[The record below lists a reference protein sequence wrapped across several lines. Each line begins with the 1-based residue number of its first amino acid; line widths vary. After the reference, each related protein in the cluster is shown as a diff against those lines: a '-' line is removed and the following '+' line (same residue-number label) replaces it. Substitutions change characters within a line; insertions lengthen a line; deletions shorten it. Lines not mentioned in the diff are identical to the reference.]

1 MASPKQNYIFKY
13 IDAANKA
20 SHVCS
25 TEHKATEFVNTH
37 VNVVKQ
43 SWTEKQ
49 IFSQRKFF
57 GKSSDPT
64 TIYGA
69 SGVPGATL
77 DVLSPFIFVQDKCC

>member
-1 MASPKQNYIFKY
+1 M
-13 IDAANKA
+13 
-20 SHVCS
+20 HV
-25 TEHKATEFVNTH
+25 VGPPQWQMNT
-37 VNVVKQ
+37 
-43 SWTEKQ
+43 SEKHYHHQ